1 MKQVAVIGLGR
12 FGMSVVR
19 NLCSF
24 GGCEVLAVDIDEKQ
38 VHHAAETATYAVQ
51 ADATDEATLKSLGLK
66 NFDFVVVAI
75 GTDIQASVI
84 ITLSLK
90 DLGVGNVI
98 AKAQSHTHGR
108 ILEKAGADRVVYPE
122 RDMGARLA
130 KSILTSNIVDFIEL
144 SPEYSIV
151 ELSVPYFFKGKSLAV
166 LNARAQYGVN
176 IIAIKRGEEIIVS
189 PQASDTIMPDDIM
202 VVVGK
207 NSDIAKLEL

>member
-84 ITLSLK
+84 
-90 DLGVGNVI
+90 
-98 AKAQSHTHGR
+98 

-189 PQASDTIMPDDIM
+189 PQASDTILPDDIM

>member
-19 NLCSF
+19 NLCIN
-24 GGCEVLAVDIDEKQ
+24 GGCEVLAVDMDEKQ
-38 VHHAAETATYAVQ
+38 VHHAADTATYAVQ

-66 NFDFVVVAI
+66 NFEYVVVAI

-84 ITLSLK
+84 ITLTLK
-90 DLGVGNVI
+90 DLGVNNVI

-130 KSILTSNIVDFIEL
+130 KSILTSNIVDYIEL

-151 ELSVPYFFKGKSLAV
+151 ELSAPYFFKGKSLAE

-176 IIAIKRGEEIIVS
+176 IIALKRDREIIVS
-189 PQASDTIMPDDIM
+189 PQADEFIGEQDIM

-207 NSDIAKLEL
+207 NHDIAKLEL